1 MFAEAFRVRAS
12 VTAVWL
18 RNWSPPKR
26 AGGAGGAPVEPGRP
40 VPVEQRRERRR
51 DRLRQRAQ
59 SLDDS
64 PPGVGAG
71 AGPSRSSAFYAS
83 GATLLMLRT
92 ATPSPSPQTSRV
104 PLERSTNAHRAGK
117 GRKEEGHKC
126 HLINLSHLTR
136 LKMNFLVGSVCCRP
150 NTDFVVFERQIQL

>member
-1 MFAEAFRVRAS
+1 M
-12 VTAVWL
+12 TAHREW
-18 RNWSPPKR
+18 
-26 AGGAGGAPVEPGRP
+26 APEPGRP
-40 VPVEQRRERRR
+40 G
-51 DRLRQRAQ
+51 A
-59 SLDDS
+59 
-64 PPGVGAG
+64 PPSKCPGT
-71 AGPSRSSAFYAS
+71 
-83 GATLLMLRT
+83 TLLTLRT

-104 PLERSTNAHRAGK
+104 PLERSTNTHRAGK

>member
-40 VPVEQRRERRR
+40 VPVEQHRG
-51 DRLRQRAQ
+51 RLRQRAQ

-71 AGPSRSSAFYAS
+71 AGPSRSSAFYVS
-83 GATLLMLRT
+83 GNDALDAADGDAL
-92 ATPSPSPQTSRV
+92 AVTPDVEGAIGAEHKHTQSGQ
-104 PLERSTNAHRAGK
+104 GKK
-117 GRKEEGHKC
+117 GR
-126 HLINLSHLTR
+126 R
-136 LKMNFLVGSVCCRP
+136 A
-150 NTDFVVFERQIQL
+150 